1 MEPWDQT
8 GLPGSPASGISLCYW
23 LGTASSQCNRS
34 SERFADCTSAHVVQ
48 MGGLAALDLLS
59 GYDNWTYVNF
69 SIIPIPCLK
78 NTHTVSGKHVL
89 RFHCRCNDIGVAL
102 ATVLVW
108 QRQWQ
113 IWTKNCSPSYFP
125 IPHDTHL
132 SATSFSNNHTTIFSP
147 NQIDIVAGGEQP
159 GRLVVRWVG
168 DVRWNPGMGETKHTS
183 WRDTGEHGGEETLA
197 ERTKSDKKVTISTNK
212 HRWEKLLDTTHTPV
226 LSSFND
232 SYQGFVCRCVAAS
245 SGGVYYSNMQRYT
258 LVEIFTDNNA
268 SNAHLRFQHNQL

>member
-48 MGGLAALDLLS
+48 MGGLAALDLLF
-59 GYDNWTYVNF
+59 GYDNWTYLNF
-69 SIIPIPCLK
+69 SIIQIPCLK

-102 ATVLVW
+102 ATVLLW
-108 QRQWQ
+108 QS
-113 IWTKNCSPSYFP
+113 ILFPHPSW
-125 IPHDTHL
+125 H
-132 SATSFSNNHTTIFSP
+132 TSFSNNQTTIFSP

-168 DVRWNPGMGETKHTS
+168 DVSWNRGMGETKHTN
-183 WRDTGEHGGEETLA
+183 WRYTGEHGGEETLA

-245 SGGVYYSNMQRYT
+245 SGGVYYSNIQLYT
-258 LVEIFTDNNA
+258 LVEIFTDKIA
-268 SNAHLRFQHNQL
+268 SNANVRYQYNHVFCENPTKMWHRW